1 MDGGLRLLAGLYLL
15 TGIVGFLPGI
25 FLLLA
30 AGGGLLFWALALR
43 TASPPVSFATFVGAV
58 PEAFP
63 DFPFG
68 TAGLVLLAL
77 HGLVAIV
84 NFPGGLTLLRK
95 REIALPRARRLA
107 ALNLVVFPVGT
118 ALALFT
124 YWLLSRPRPAAGAPD
139 GRGVGYLVGR
149 LKGATEAMVDRGIDA
164 WNDARILEVHR
175 ARLAG
180 GGTAPK
186 DVRPT
191 IAGTAG
197 PGGFTQ
203 RSGRRL
209 DVALLVMCVFALFA
223 FAGLVSQ
230 LVADVSR
237 KGAAGVNW
245 VVAIPGLVVV
255 GGFLSLAVVLLGR
268 LVLAGL
274 AHGGELAVSG
284 WPLRPGGESRAR
296 LRVTTRAGAQVER
309 IAARLRCVETVLFKD
324 KDSKTQSTTMMVRD
338 EPLPEGMPL
347 PAADGSASVEWV
359 LRMPREAP
367 NSFAGAGAHLSW
379 QLVVDLR
386 VAGAPDGT
394 LSYDLLVLPGGAG
407 T

>member
-30 AGGGLLFWALALR
+30 AGGGLVFWALVLQ
-43 TASPPVSFATFVGAV
+43 TSSPPVSFATFAGAV

-77 HGLVAIV
+77 HCLVAIA

-118 ALALFT
+118 ALALLT
-124 YWLLSRPRPAAGAPD
+124 YWLLSRPRPAAGPPD
-139 GRGVGYLVGR
+139 ARGVGYLVGR
-149 LKGATEAMVDRGIDA
+149 LKGATEAMVGRGIDA
-164 WNDARILEVHR
+164 LNDVRILEIHR

-180 GGTAPK
+180 GAMAPK
-186 DVRPT
+186 DVRPKVEGSA
-191 IAGTAG
+191 I
-197 PGGFTQ
+197 PGGFVQ
-203 RSGRRL
+203 RRGGSV
-209 DVALLVMCVFALFA
+209 DIPIAIAFAFFALMLVVLVA
-223 FAGLVSQ
+223 KLVSD
-230 LVADVSR
+230 LAG
-237 KGAAGVNW
+237 KGAASVNW
-245 VVAIPGLVVV
+245 FAAVPGILVF
-255 GGFLSLAVVLLGR
+255 GGFLSFVLYLTGR
-268 LVLAGL
+268 RILAGL
-274 AHGGELAVSG
+274 AHGGELAVNG

-296 LRVTTRAGAQVER
+296 LRVTTRAGAKVER

-324 KDSKTQSTTMMVRD
+324 KDSKTQSTTMVVRD
-338 EPLPEGMPL
+338 EPLPEVTPL
-347 PAADGSASVEWV
+347 PAADGSAGVEWI
-359 LRMPREAP
+359 LRMPRDAP
-367 NSFAGAGAHLSW
+367 TSFAGAGAHLSW
-379 QLVVDLR
+379 QLMVDLR

-394 LSYDLLVLPGGAG
+394 LSYDLLVQPGRAG